1 VVSATVTFF
10 LDEANDCL
18 EALRRE
24 LSRESADPAALY
36 FAARR
41 LRGSAQMARL
51 GALADTAWDLEGR
64 LRTVARG
71 PGSWTP
77 TVRQDVQTGFQ
88 TLVHRVDRVRTRGM
102 EHMTESM
109 MVDERRAAGEIVP
122 IETIEYDRRA
132 ALRRALALREP
143 LEQALVSG
151 ESPSPILDELFDLI
165 RLAAK

>member
-1 VVSATVTFF
+1 MSAAVAFF
-10 LDEANDCL
+10 LAEADDCL
-18 EALRRE
+18 DALRRE
-24 LSRESADPAALY
+24 LSRERSDPATLY

-41 LRGSAQMARL
+41 LRGSAQLARL

-71 PGSWTP
+71 SGSWTP
-77 TVRQDVQTGFQ
+77 ALEREVHTGFQ
-88 TLVHRVDRVRTRGM
+88 VLVHRVDRVRTRGT

-109 MVDERRAAGEIVP
+109 MVEERRAGDEIVP

-132 ALRRALALREP
+132 ALERALALRKP
-143 LEQALVSG
+143 LEEALSSNK
-151 ESPSPILDELFDLI
+151 SPSPILEELFDLI